1 MARTPTPAPAGE
13 ELSEGGRGL
22 LLVDAVTDRWGTV
35 PLPGGK
41 TVWFECDT
49 KH

>member
-1 MARTPTPAPAGE
+1 
-13 ELSEGGRGL
+13 
-22 LLVDAVTDRWGTV
+22 VTDRWGVVT
-35 PLPGGK
+35 LPGGK